1 MSQAADGLADWV
13 TLMLAPG
20 IGPRTA
26 ARLLD
31 RFGTAGAVVSAS
43 RRTLADAGLPPGAI
57 DALKQPDAVS
67 LQRILDW
74 GEQPGAHLI
83 TCADARY
90 PPLLAEIPDAPPLLY
105 VRGDP
110 SLLAEPQIAVVGSR
124 NPTPSGIEITRDFAR
139 RLAGDGLL
147 ITSGLATGV
156 DGAAHAGALERGR
169 TIAVLG
175 TGPDLVYPAVHR
187 DLARRIADCGALVSE
202 FPPGQGPLAR
212 NFPRRNRIISGLSVG
227 VLVTEAALKSGS
239 LITAR
244 CALEQG
250 RDVFAVPGSIRN
262 PMARGCHALIRDG
275 AKLVEDP
282 AEILLDLA
290 PLLRGLL
297 SGMPGGLPDDSA
309 AASSST
315 ASPMDAA
322 GSSRLPASQTLAADY
337 RALLDAM
344 GFDPVAPDE
353 LIARSG
359 RSAREVSSMLL
370 VLELEG
376 HVSSAPGG
384 RFCRLGS

>member
-1 MSQAADGLADWV
+1 MSVSSDSVADWIV
-13 TLMLAPG
+13 LISAPG
-20 IGPRTA
+20 IGARTA
-26 ARLLD
+26 TRLLE
-31 RFGTAGAVVSAS
+31 RYGTPRAVVDTA
-43 RRTLADAGLPPGAI
+43 RQDLAAAGIAPEAI
-57 DALKQPDAVS
+57 AALKQPDTAA
-67 LQRILDW
+67 LERILAWAD
-74 GEQPGAHLI
+74 QPDAFIL
-83 TCADARY
+83 TRADARY
-90 PPLLAEIPDAPPLLY
+90 PPLLAEIPDAPLLLY

-110 SLLAEPQIAVVGSR
+110 ALLAEPQIAIVGSR
-124 NPTPSGIEITRDFAR
+124 NPTPSGLEITRDFAR
-139 RLAGDGLL
+139 RLAADGLL
-147 ITSGLATGV
+147 ITSGLALGV
-156 DGAAHAGALERGR
+156 DGAAHAGALETGR

-175 TGPDLVYPAVHR
+175 TGPDLVYPAMHR
-187 DLARRIADCGALVSE
+187 DLARRVAERGALVSE
-202 FPPGQGPLAR
+202 FPPGQGPSAR

-244 CALEQG
+244 FALEQG

-262 PMARGCHALIRDG
+262 PLSRGSHALIRDG

-282 AEILLDLA
+282 GEILLELA
-290 PLLRGLL
+290 PMLRNLL
-297 SGMPGGLPDDSA
+297 SACPGDAPDEARA
-309 AASSST
+309 AAARGGT
-315 ASPMDAA
+315 AALD
-322 GSSRLPASQTLAADY
+322 ADY

-353 LIARSG
+353 LIASTG

>member
-1 MSQAADGLADWV
+1 LSLPSDSIAHWIVLIS
-13 TLMLAPG
+13 APG

-31 RFGTAGAVVSAS
+31 RYGTPGAVLGAS
-43 RRTLADAGLPPGAI
+43 RNDLAQSGLAPEAI
-57 DALKQPDAVS
+57 AALKQPDASAVE
-67 LQRILDW
+67 RILAWAD
-74 GEQPGAHLI
+74 QPDAHIL
-83 TCADARY
+83 TRVDARY

-110 SLLAEPQIAVVGSR
+110 GLLAEPQIAVVGSR
-124 NPTPSGIEITRDFAR
+124 NPTPSGVEITRDFAR
-139 RLAGDGLL
+139 RLAGNGLL

-156 DGAAHAGALERGR
+156 DGAAHAGALETGR

-175 TGPDLVYPAVHR
+175 TGPDLVYPAAHR
-187 DLARRIADCGALVSE
+187 ELARRIADGGALVSE
-202 FPPGQGPLAR
+202 LPPGQGPSAR
-212 NFPRRNRIISGLSVG
+212 NFPRRNRIISGLGVG

-244 CALEQG
+244 FALEQG
-250 RDVFAVPGSIRN
+250 REVFAVPGSIRN
-262 PMARGCHALIRDG
+262 PLSRGCHALIRDG

-282 AEILLDLA
+282 TEILVELA

-297 SGMPGGLPDDSA
+297 SACSSEVSRAPDGDPGSAGRGGVQGLD
-309 AASSST
+309 
-315 ASPMDAA
+315 
-322 GSSRLPASQTLAADY
+322 ADY

-353 LIARSG
+353 LIAGSG

-384 RFCRLGS
+384 RFCRLVP

>member
-1 MSQAADGLADWV
+1 MSVSSDSVADWIV
-13 TLMLAPG
+13 LISAPG

-26 ARLLD
+26 TRLLE
-31 RFGTAGAVVSAS
+31 RYGAPRAVVDAA
-43 RRTLADAGLPPGAI
+43 RQDLAAAGIAPEAI
-57 DALKQPDAVS
+57 AALKQPDTAA
-67 LQRILDW
+67 LERILAWAD
-74 GEQPGAHLI
+74 QPDAFIL
-83 TCADARY
+83 TRADTRY
-90 PPLLAEIPDAPPLLY
+90 PPLLAEIPDAPLLLY

-110 SLLAEPQIAVVGSR
+110 ALLAEPQIAIVGSR
-124 NPTPSGIEITRDFAR
+124 NPTPSGLEITRDFAR
-139 RLAGDGLL
+139 RLAADGLL
-147 ITSGLATGV
+147 ITSGLALGV
-156 DGAAHAGALERGR
+156 DGAAHAGALETGR

-175 TGPDLVYPAVHR
+175 TGPDLVYPAMHR
-187 DLARRIADCGALVSE
+187 DLARCVVERGALVSE
-202 FPPGQGPLAR
+202 FPPGQGPSAR

-244 CALEQG
+244 FALEQG

-262 PMARGCHALIRDG
+262 PLSRGSHALIRDG

-282 AEILLDLA
+282 GEILLELA
-290 PLLRGLL
+290 PMLRNLL
-297 SGMPGGLPDDSA
+297 SACPG
-309 AASSST
+309 
-315 ASPMDAA
+315 DAPAEDRAVA
-322 GSSRLPASQTLAADY
+322 GRGGDGALDADY

-353 LIARSG
+353 LIASTG

>member
-1 MSQAADGLADWV
+1 MTASSDSVADSVADWIV
-13 TLMLAPG
+13 LISAPG
-20 IGPRTA
+20 IGSRTA
-26 ARLLD
+26 TRLLE
-31 RFGTAGAVVSAS
+31 RYGTPRAVAEAS
-43 RRTLADAGLPPGAI
+43 RQDLAAAGIASEAI
-57 DALKQPDAVS
+57 AALKQPDVAA
-67 LQRILDW
+67 LERILAW
-74 GEQPGAHLI
+74 AEQPDAFVL
-83 TCADARY
+83 TRADPRY
-90 PPLLAEIPDAPPLLY
+90 PSLLAEIPDPPLLLY

-110 SLLAEPQIAVVGSR
+110 ELLGEPQIAVVGSR
-124 NPTPSGIEITRDFAR
+124 NPTPSGLEITRDFAR
-139 RLAGDGLL
+139 RLAADGLL
-147 ITSGLATGV
+147 ITSGLALGV
-156 DGAAHAGALERGR
+156 DGAAHAGALETGR

-175 TGPDLVYPAVHR
+175 TGPDLVYPATHR
-187 DLARRIADCGALVSE
+187 DLARRVAERGALVSE
-202 FPPGQGPLAR
+202 FPPGQGPSAR

-244 CALEQG
+244 FALEQG

-262 PMARGCHALIRDG
+262 PLSRGSHALIRDG

-282 AEILLDLA
+282 GEILLELA
-290 PLLRGLL
+290 PMLRNLLAAW
-297 SGMPGGLPDDSA
+297 PGEVSA
-309 AASSST
+309 ASDEASS
-315 ASPMDAA
+315 AA
-322 GSSRLPASQTLAADY
+322 VRGGAAALDADY

-353 LIARSG
+353 LIASSG

>member
-1 MSQAADGLADWV
+1 MSQSSDSIADWV

-20 IGPRTA
+20 VGPRTA
-26 ARLLD
+26 ARLLE
-31 RFGTAGAVVSAS
+31 RLGSAGAVVSAS
-43 RRTLADAGLPPGAI
+43 RQTLADTGLSAGAI
-57 DALKQPDAVS
+57 DALKQPDAAS
-67 LQRILDW
+67 LQRILGW

-83 TCADARY
+83 TRADPRY
-90 PPLLAEIPDAPPLLY
+90 PPLLGEIPDAPPLLY

-124 NPTPSGIEITRDFAR
+124 NPTPSGIEITGEFAR

-156 DGAAHAGALERGR
+156 DGAAHVGALERGR

-187 DLARRIADCGALVSE
+187 DLARRIADGGALVSE

-275 AKLVEDP
+275 ARLVEDP
-282 AEILLDLA
+282 AEILLELA

-297 SGMPGGLPDDSA
+297 GDSA
-309 AASSST
+309 AASFTT
-315 ASPMDAA
+315 AGATHPA
-322 GSSRLPASQTLAADY
+322 GPASLTAPQTLAADY

-359 RSAREVSSMLL
+359 RPAREVSSMLL

>member
-1 MSQAADGLADWV
+1 LSLPLDAIADWV
-13 TLMLAPG
+13 TLMSAPG
-20 IGPRTA
+20 VGPRTA
-26 ARLLD
+26 TRLLD
-31 RFGTAGAVVSAS
+31 RYGSPGAVVAAS
-43 RRTLADAGLPPGAI
+43 RRALADVGLATAAI
-57 DALKQPDAVS
+57 DALKQPDAEAIA
-67 LQRILDW
+67 RILAW
-74 GEQPGAHLI
+74 CEQPNAQVI
-83 TCADARY
+83 TRSDPRY
-90 PPLLAEIPDAPPLLY
+90 PRLLGEIPDAPILLY

-110 SLLAEPQIAVVGSR
+110 GLLAEPQLAIVGTR
-124 NPTPSGIEITRDFAR
+124 NPTPSGVEITRDFAR

-156 DGAAHAGALERGR
+156 DGAAHAGALAAGR

-175 TGPDLVYPAVHR
+175 TGPDIVYPAAHR
-187 DLARRIADCGALVSE
+187 DLARRIADGGALVSE
-202 FPPGQGPLAR
+202 LPPGQGPAAR

-227 VLVTEAALKSGS
+227 ILVTEAALKSGS

-244 CALEQG
+244 FALEQG

-262 PMARGCHALIRDG
+262 PMSRGCHALIRDG

-282 AEILLDLA
+282 ADILVELA
-290 PLLRGLL
+290 PMLRDLLRD
-297 SGMPGGLPDDSA
+297 SVSRPSA
-309 AASSST
+309 AAG
-315 ASPMDAA
+315 PAA
-322 GSSRLPASQTLAADY
+322 IAPDRAGLPATGTLDADY

-353 LIARSG
+353 IIARSG

>member
-1 MSQAADGLADWV
+1 MSVSSDSIADWV
-13 TLMLAPG
+13 VLIAAPG
-20 IGPRTA
+20 IGSRTA
-26 ARLLD
+26 TRLLE
-31 RFGTAGAVVSAS
+31 RYGTPRAVAQAS
-43 RRTLADAGLPPGAI
+43 REDLAAAGISPAAIAALKEPDAAALERTLAWAD
-57 DALKQPDAVS
+57 QPDAFV
-67 LQRILDW
+67 LTR
-74 GEQPGAHLI
+74 
-83 TCADARY
+83 ADPRY
-90 PPLLAEIPDAPPLLY
+90 PPLLAEIPDAPLLLY

-110 SLLAEPQIAVVGSR
+110 ALLAEPQIAVVGSR

-139 RLAGDGLL
+139 RLAADGLL
-147 ITSGLATGV
+147 ITSGLALGV
-156 DGAAHAGALERGR
+156 DGAAHAGALETGR

-175 TGPDLVYPAVHR
+175 TGPDLVYPATHR
-187 DLARRIADCGALVSE
+187 DLARRVAERGALVSE
-202 FPPGQGPLAR
+202 FPPGQGPSAR

-244 CALEQG
+244 FALEQG

-262 PMARGCHALIRDG
+262 PLSRGSHELIRDG

-282 AEILLDLA
+282 GEILLELA
-290 PLLRGLL
+290 PMLRNLL
-297 SGMPGGLPDDSA
+297 SACAGDVSA
-309 AASSST
+309 APDEDRAAVGRGAT
-315 ASPMDAA
+315 AALD
-322 GSSRLPASQTLAADY
+322 ADY

-353 LIARSG
+353 LIASTG

>member
-1 MSQAADGLADWV
+1 MTGSIASSDSIADWIV
-13 TLMLAPG
+13 LISAPG
-20 IGPRTA
+20 IGSRTA
-26 ARLLD
+26 TRLLE
-31 RFGTAGAVVSAS
+31 RYGTPRAVADAS
-43 RRTLADAGLPPGAI
+43 RQDLAASGISPRAI
-57 DALKQPDAVS
+57 AALKQPDAAALERV
-67 LQRILDW
+67 LAWAD
-74 GEQPGAHLI
+74 QPDACVL
-83 TCADARY
+83 TRADARY

-110 SLLAEPQIAVVGSR
+110 ELLAEPQVAVVGSR

-139 RLAGDGLL
+139 RLAADGLL
-147 ITSGLATGV
+147 ITSGLALGV
-156 DGAAHAGALERGR
+156 DGAAHAGALETGR

-175 TGPDLVYPAVHR
+175 TGPDLVYPATHR
-187 DLARRIADCGALVSE
+187 DLARRIAERGALVSE
-202 FPPGQGPLAR
+202 FPPGQGPSAR

-244 CALEQG
+244 FALEQG

-262 PMARGCHALIRDG
+262 PLSRGSHALIRDG
-275 AKLVEDP
+275 AKLVEEP
-282 AEILLDLA
+282 AEILLELA
-290 PLLRGLL
+290 PMLRSLLAAC
-297 SGMPGGLPDDSA
+297 PGEVP
-309 AASSST
+309 AASDE
-315 ASPMDAA
+315 DAA
-322 GSSRLPASQTLAADY
+322 GTGRGRSKALDADY

-353 LIARSG
+353 LIASSG

>member
-1 MSQAADGLADWV
+1 MSVSSDSVADWIV
-13 TLMLAPG
+13 LISAPG

-26 ARLLD
+26 TRLLE
-31 RFGTAGAVVSAS
+31 RYGAPRAVVDAA
-43 RRTLADAGLPPGAI
+43 RQDLAAAGIAPEAI
-57 DALKQPDAVS
+57 AALKQPDTAA
-67 LQRILDW
+67 LERILAWAD
-74 GEQPGAHLI
+74 QPDAFIL
-83 TCADARY
+83 TRADTRY
-90 PPLLAEIPDAPPLLY
+90 PPLLAEIPDAPLLLY

-110 SLLAEPQIAVVGSR
+110 ALLAEPQIAIVGSR
-124 NPTPSGIEITRDFAR
+124 NPTPSGLEITRDFAR
-139 RLAGDGLL
+139 RLAADGLL
-147 ITSGLATGV
+147 ITSGLALGV
-156 DGAAHAGALERGR
+156 DGAAHAGALETGR

-175 TGPDLVYPAVHR
+175 TGPDLVYPAMHR
-187 DLARRIADCGALVSE
+187 DLARRVAERGALVSE
-202 FPPGQGPLAR
+202 FPPGQGPSAR

-244 CALEQG
+244 FALEQG

-262 PMARGCHALIRDG
+262 PLSRGSHALIRDG

-282 AEILLDLA
+282 GEILLELA
-290 PLLRGLL
+290 PMLRNLL
-297 SGMPGGLPDDSA
+297 SACPG
-309 AASSST
+309 
-315 ASPMDAA
+315 DAPAEDRAVA
-322 GSSRLPASQTLAADY
+322 GRGGDGALDADY

-353 LIARSG
+353 LIASTG